1 MWVVYNVYGNRMVQ
15 FIFWWNVFLNWFYS
29 HIFWTS
35 WNRSHI
41 PAELKPVFFFF
52 FLFCFYFLTYL
63 FSSFPT
69 SLPSN
74 RSFVTQ
80 NVFYKP
86 VVLASPGVILKML
99 NPGSIKE
106 LLNQSLHIKIIPDKN
121 CWNGYQCSTTICC
134 LQFCY
139 CHLPGILVISGTC
152 GKIRPITKKKYRDK
166 SRGFV

>member
-1 MWVVYNVYGNRMVQ
+1 MYMEIEWYNLFFDEMFFLIDFIVTYFEPAGTDLTSQQNWNQ
-15 FIFWWNVFLNWFYS
+15 F
-29 HIFWTS
+29 
-35 WNRSHI
+35 
-41 PAELKPVFFFF
+41 FFFF
-52 FLFCFYFLTYL
+52 FLFCFNFLTYL
-63 FSSFPT
+63 VSSFPT